1 MKKILLLLALL
12 LATATAHALPF
23 VTTPSTS
30 TYPIHWYQLKINDKY
45 VYYDPDG
52 DIFNQIQLTPTA
64 SSENNFLWCFVQT
77 SSDKILIYNRAA
89 QQYLEEAGFVTSDMN
104 SSYISYVVERASGGF
119 YIKYYHQGDGRY
131 YYLYEAIGDD
141 YDVLSAASSPL
152 SSSAFNVI
160 EVLVEGDIV
169 PVTELAFTPYD
180 AYTPNNVQTDT
191 AENYLKLFDKN
202 KNTKWCVD
210 NSTGSWETIW
220 VDFKSNVPFIPM
232 GYTMTTASDTYS
244 WQGRNP
250 KKWKIYAKA
259 HENDDWTTI
268 VDVTDGAA
276 TGLGT
281 ANTTDYNFTIDGVNT
296 PYQYFRFEVSE
307 VCGKGGWQNNH
318 YVFQL
323 AELELTGESTS
334 IPEDPLPFVATPS
347 LMSYPIHWY
356 QLKINDKYVYYN
368 PDATYK
374 VSLTSTE
381 STDDAYLWCFEEL
394 APDSIVIYN
403 KSKKEYIR
411 MGNSLIWTPTASM
424 INYAEAGDETGFYVY
439 YYDGNTKC
447 YHLEQPGYDV
457 LAQTQ
462 RKDLAQLFNAVEVQV
477 EEDHG
482 EIKEARLIPT
492 AAYTPNNANT
502 NENEDYRK
510 LFDIDKSSKWCV
522 DNSTGSWET
531 IWADFKSKEPFI
543 PTSYTLTT
551 ASDTYSWQGRN
562 PKKWK
567 IYAKANETDDWT
579 TIVDVTDGDAAGLG
593 FNNMTN
599 YSFPIDG
606 LSKKYQYFRFEVSEV
621 RGKGGWQNNHYVFQ
635 LAELFMS
642 GYTLSTTVSG
652 DANSDNKVDV
662 NDVTAVINYILGKN
676 PTPFNVNNANVNGDA
691 KIDVLD
697 MTLIINIILGIN

>member
-141 YDVLSAASSPL
+141 YDVLSSASSPL
-152 SSSAFNVI
+152 SSSAFNAI

-169 PVTELAFTPYD
+169 PVTELVFTPYD

-220 VDFKSNVPFIPM
+220 VDFKSNVPFTPM

-411 MGNSLIWTPTASM
+411 MGNSLRWTPTASM
-424 INYAEAGDETGFYVY
+424 INYAEPKDETGFYVY

-606 LSKKYQYFRFEVSEV
+606 LSTKYQYFRFEVSEV
-621 RGKGGWQNNHYVFQ
+621 RGLGGWQNNHYVFQ

-642 GYTLSTTVSG
+642 GYTLSTAVSG

>member
-1 MKKILLLLALL
+1 MKKILFLLALL

-45 VYYDPDG
+45 VYYDPNSTNL
-52 DIFNQIQLTPTA
+52 IKVKLSTTA
-64 SSENNFLWCFVQT
+64 SSANNFLWCFVQV

-89 QQYLEEAGFVTSDMN
+89 QKYLEEDSYVTSDMN
-104 SSYISYVVERASGGF
+104 SSYISYVEERASGGF
-119 YIKYYHQGDGRY
+119 YIKYFHEGDNST
-131 YYLYEAIGDD
+131 YYLYEFIDD
-141 YDVLSAASSPL
+141 DDDLLGSVGGLSYAEV
-152 SSSAFNVI
+152 FNAI
-160 EVLVEGDIV
+160 EVLVEEDIV

-180 AYTPNNVQTDT
+180 VYTPNNVQTDS
-191 AENYLKLFDKN
+191 AENYLKLFDKDR
-202 KNTKWCVD
+202 NTKWCVD

-220 VDFKSNVPFIPM
+220 VDFMSNEAFIPT
-232 GYTMTTASDTYS
+232 GYTMTTASDTHS

-276 TGLGT
+276 AGLGT
-281 ANTTDYNFTIDGVNT
+281 ANTTDYSFDIDGVNT

-307 VCGKGGWQNNH
+307 VRGQGGWQNNH

-323 AELELTGESTS
+323 AELALTGEPAT
-334 IPEDPLPFVATPS
+334 IPEPTPPFVPTPS

-403 KSKKEYIR
+403 KSEKKYMR
-411 MGNSLIWTPTASM
+411 MGNSVIWTPTASM
-424 INYAEAGDETGFYVY
+424 INYAEAKDETGFYVY
-439 YYDGNTKC
+439 YYNGNTKY

-462 RKDLAQLFNAVEVQV
+462 REDLAQLFNAIEVLV

-482 EIKEARLIPT
+482 EIKDAMLIPT

-510 LFDIDKSSKWCV
+510 LFDKDKSSKWCV

-531 IWADFKSKEPFI
+531 IWADFKSKVAFI
-543 PTSYTLTT
+543 PTSYTMTT

-579 TIVDVTDGDAAGLG
+579 TIVDVTDGDAEGLG
-593 FNNMTN
+593 VNGMVD

-606 LSKKYQYFRFEVSEV
+606 LSTKYQFFRFEVSEV
-621 RGKGGWQNNHYVFQ
+621 RGQGGWQNDHYVFQ

-642 GYTLSTTVSG
+642 GYTLSTAVSG
-652 DANSDNKVDV
+652 D
-662 NDVTAVINYILGKN
+662 
-676 PTPFNVNNANVNGDA
+676 VNGDNDVNVMDITA
-691 KIDVLD
+691 LIDIIMNDGDNPQADVNGD
-697 MTLIINIILGIN
+697 GQINVMDITALIDIIMNS

>member
-1 MKKILLLLALL
+1 MKKVLLLLALL

-141 YDVLSAASSPL
+141 YDVLSSASSPL
-152 SSSAFNVI
+152 SSSAFNAI

-276 TGLGT
+276 AGLGT
-281 ANTTDYNFTIDGVNT
+281 ANTTDYSFDINGVNT

-334 IPEDPLPFVATPS
+334 IPEDPLPFVPTPS

-462 RKDLAQLFNAVEVQV
+462 REDLAQLFNAIEVQV

-482 EIKEARLIPT
+482 EIKEARLIPM

-562 PKKWK
+562 PQKWK

-599 YSFPIDG
+599 YSFPIVG
-606 LSKKYQYFRFEVSEV
+606 LSTKYQYFRFEVSEV
-621 RGKGGWQNNHYVFQ
+621 RGLGGWQNNHYVFQ

-642 GYTLSTTVSG
+642 GYTLSTAVPG
-652 DANSDNKVDV
+652 D
-662 NDVTAVINYILGKN
+662 
-676 PTPFNVNNANVNGDA
+676 VNGDDEVDVRDITA
-691 KIDVLD
+691 LIDVIMNSID
-697 MTLIINIILGIN
+697 DNPRADVNGDGDVDVRDITALIDIIMNN